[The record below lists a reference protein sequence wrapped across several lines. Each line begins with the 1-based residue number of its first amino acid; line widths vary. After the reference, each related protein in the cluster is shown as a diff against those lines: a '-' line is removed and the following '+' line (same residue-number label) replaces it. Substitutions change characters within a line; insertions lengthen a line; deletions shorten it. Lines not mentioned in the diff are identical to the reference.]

1 MICWAPLKTA
11 KVRGITSIFIIILTS
26 NFFETH
32 FRKKN
37 YKKTMFRSLGYDV
50 QVEAKANEIY
60 IEKYKLGHEN
70 EKQYNS
76 VFNMK
81 QKLTF

>member
-1 MICWAPLKTA
+1 
-11 KVRGITSIFIIILTS
+11 
-26 NFFETH
+26 
-32 FRKKN
+32 
-37 YKKTMFRSLGYDV
+37 MFRSLGYDV